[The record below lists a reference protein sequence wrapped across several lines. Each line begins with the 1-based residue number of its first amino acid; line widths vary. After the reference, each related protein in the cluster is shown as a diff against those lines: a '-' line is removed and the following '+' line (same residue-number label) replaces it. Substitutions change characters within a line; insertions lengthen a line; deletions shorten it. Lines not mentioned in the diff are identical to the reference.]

1 MKYLNASF
9 RRNPMNVWY
18 ECRKHLSPPRL
29 LIFFSPSLL
38 EAFIGFSLLLKIS
51 EAARASLTLLQLF
64 FAFSFLVRKYALK
77 LYAGVFIFVVT
88 KRAKKFSPG
97 IGAHIGVDT
106 LLPVDLKQACTSIPI
121 RRTAKMLDLLHLHT
135 RGLKLS
141 RVQDF
146 HV

>member
-29 LIFFSPSLL
+29 IFFSPL

-77 LYAGVFIFVVT
+77 LHAGIFIFVVT
-88 KRAKKFSPG
+88 KRAKAVLPRNWCSYW
-97 IGAHIGVDT
+97 VDT
-106 LLPVDLKQACTSIPI
+106 SLPVDLKQACTSIPI
-121 RRTAKMLDLLHLHT
+121 RRTAKMLNLLPHHA
-135 RGLKLS
+135 RGLKLC
-141 RVQDF
+141 RVEDF